1 MRTVQKTQSVRA
13 IFTPKSKKNG
23 KVKEA
28 GEKASKKPYWAK
40 FGRNAEHEQSEN
52 SRFLQGRKSSRLK
65 SLGRKRPRLD
75 SQRTATADR
84 TRSFGTFALSKKCGS
99 IFRLWGRLGCRKY
112 QKSPVFKGKT
122 GCHNRRQNK
131 NDKRRW
137 AYGVLEKLEY

>member
-13 IFTPKSKKNG
+13 IFTPKSKING

-28 GEKASKKPYWAK
+28 GEKASKKPRWTKFRTTKKRCKAK
-40 FGRNAEHEQSEN
+40 S
-52 SRFLQGRKSSRLK
+52 SRFSQGRKSSRLK

-112 QKSPVFKGKT
+112 QKCPVSEKKQGVTIGVKT
-122 GCHNRRQNK
+122 K
-131 NDKRRW
+131 
-137 AYGVLEKLEY
+137 